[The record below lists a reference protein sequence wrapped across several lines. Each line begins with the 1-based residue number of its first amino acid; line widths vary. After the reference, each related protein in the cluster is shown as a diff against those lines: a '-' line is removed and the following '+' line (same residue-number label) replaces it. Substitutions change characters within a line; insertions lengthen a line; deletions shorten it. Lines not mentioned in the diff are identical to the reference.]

1 MNILRIRGTAM
12 SFLDFA
18 FLIIIIIM
26 FAVIIAT
33 LYHSVSIRSKDVDL
47 SILPAMV
54 TNQLRELSDERHA
67 EFLEEYK
74 RRCKSTGIAYLLW
87 FIGCHYAYVR
97 KWGILALF
105 WLTAGG
111 MSLWAFIDLFR
122 IPGIVRDCNRDVA
135 IAVLK
140 DLRSVE

>member
-1 MNILRIRGTAM
+1 M
-12 SFLDFA
+12 SILDFA

-26 FAVIIAT
+26 FAVIMAT
-33 LYHSVSIRSKDVDL
+33 LYHAVSSRSKDMDL
-47 SILPAMV
+47 NLLPAMV
-54 TNQLRELSDERHA
+54 QNQLRELSEERHS
-67 EFLEEYK
+67 EYLEEYERRRK
-74 RRCKSTGIAYLLW
+74 RTGIAYLFS

>member
-1 MNILRIRGTAM
+1 M
-12 SFLDFA
+12 SLIEFGFL
-18 FLIIIIIM
+18 
-26 FAVIIAT
+26 VIIVTIFGVVIAAMYNAT
-33 LYHSVSIRSKDVDL
+33 SIRNKDVDL
-47 SILPAMV
+47 SLLPAMV
-54 TNQLRELSDERHA
+54 QNQLRELGEERHS
-67 EFLEEYK
+67 EFLEEYERRRK
-74 RRCKSTGIAYLLW
+74 RAGIAYLLSLV
-87 FIGCHYAYVR
+87 GCHYAYVR